1 MRNFQNPFEIYNQ
14 SFISAFSVCMTVP
27 LIKLH
32 TQFGDTS
39 SNNLKSLLKNAGY
52 IDKNVYKMVDK
63 ISNNCDVCKKYKVP
77 PKPVVGLP
85 TAADFN
91 QSVALD
97 LHYIDKNYGIFT

>member
-1 MRNFQNPFEIYNQ
+1 
-14 SFISAFSVCMTVP
+14 
-27 LIKLH
+27 
-32 TQFGDTS
+32 
-39 SNNLKSLLKNAGY
+39 
-52 IDKNVYKMVDK
+52 MVDK